1 MSAPVTRRSPEGRVF
16 TDGLLFVIEFTN
28 EYGPCIGRLVK
39 GLLCD
44 LDDACS
50 GRSTWWPTDEAI
62 RIRAAHAT
70 LLLQLSAL
78 KAEEQAHLLCIVSNL
93 RDDDVFLGWLHL
105 VLFGWGPSR
114 EGRQDRLA
122 LAHVRRVHGDMS
134 TPRAYVFPLLV
145 PGEDY
150 GNIGIHKGGP
160 QSEVLRKLRD
170 AVTSRYGKG
179 G

>member
-1 MSAPVTRRSPEGRVF
+1 MSASVTRHSPEGRVF
-16 TDGLLFVIEFTN
+16 TDGLLLVIKFMN
-28 EYGPCIGRLVK
+28 KYGGTIGGVVEA
-39 GLLCD
+39 LLCR
-44 LDDACS
+44 LQQP
-50 GRSTWWPTDEAI
+50 PTAWLPTQKADEV
-62 RIRAAHAT
+62 REAHAT

-78 KAEEQAHLLCIVSNL
+78 KAEEQAHLLYIVSNL

-114 EGRQDRLA
+114 EGRQELLT
-122 LAHVRRVHGDMS
+122 LAHVRKVHGDMS

-145 PGEDY
+145 VGEGY

-170 AVTSRYGKG
+170 AVTSRYRKG

>member
-1 MSAPVTRRSPEGRVF
+1 MSAPVTRHSPEGRGF
-16 TDGLLFVIEFTN
+16 ADGLLFVIEFMN

-50 GRSTWWPTDEAI
+50 GRSAWWPTDEAI

-78 KAEEQAHLLCIVSNL
+78 KAEEQAHLLYIVSNL

-114 EGRQDRLA
+114 EGREELLT

-150 GNIGIHKGGP
+150 GNIGITKESPEGR
-160 QSEVLRKLRD
+160 VLKKLRD
-170 AVTSRYGKG
+170 EVTSRYVEG

>member
-1 MSAPVTRRSPEGRVF
+1 MSAPVTRRSPEGRGF
-16 TDGLLFVIEFTN
+16 TDGLLLVREFWN
-28 EYGPCIGRLVK
+28 EHGAAMASTTE
-39 GLLCD
+39 GLLCE
-44 LDDACS
+44 LKEA
-50 GRSTWWPTDEAI
+50 GKGHVWWPTDQAI
-62 RIRAAHAT
+62 GVRAAHAT
-70 LLLQLSAL
+70 LLLRLSAQE
-78 KAEEQAHLLCIVSNL
+78 AEKQEHLLYVVRKL
-93 RDDDVFLGWLHL
+93 MPDDAFLKELHL

-114 EGRQDRLA
+114 EEREGLLT

-160 QSEVLRKLRD
+160 QGEVLRELRD
-170 AVTSRYGKG
+170 TVTSRYKQG